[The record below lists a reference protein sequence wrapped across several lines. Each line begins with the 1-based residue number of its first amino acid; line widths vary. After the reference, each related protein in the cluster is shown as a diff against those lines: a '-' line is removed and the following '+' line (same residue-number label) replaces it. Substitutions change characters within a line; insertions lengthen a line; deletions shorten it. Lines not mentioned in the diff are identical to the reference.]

1 MKSPV
6 PPAGHS
12 SNSSA
17 MTHPHDAQTPV
28 LIAGAGPA
36 GLAAASELAHHG
48 IRSIVVE
55 PRREISYI
63 RPRAKTTSART
74 MELFRRW
81 GVADAVRRAAP
92 LSREWCRR
100 VVFCDDLACGAIT
113 EFQDVFGLSAAEHGM
128 AAESGQQVMQPVVE
142 DVLREHLARTG
153 LAELRLGERLR
164 GFTEQPDGVSC
175 EIVRADGSAYRL
187 VSEYLLGCD
196 GSRSTVRDGIG
207 ATLHGSSAP
216 YANLNAVIRAPGLR
230 PASGTALHYWVVG
243 TDVPGVVGPLDHEG
257 TWWVSLGEV
266 GEPVGTE
273 SVVEL
278 IARLAGRSVA
288 ELGIEVLST
297 DPWTPR
303 MMLADRFATE
313 RVFLVGESAHVNP
326 PLGGH
331 GFNTCVGDAVNIGW
345 KIAAVLQGW
354 AGAGLLASY
363 EVERR
368 GVAELTLASAVRNL
382 RASGPERATT
392 AERIQETKAE
402 EFSSLGLVLGYSYA
416 GSPVI
421 TGASEDVPPHLGVEN
436 YVPTTV
442 PGARLPHA
450 WVSPGHAL
458 YDDLGLGMTLLHPPD
473 SDAEAVAAFA
483 DRAAALGI
491 PLTLLEFPKGTHW
504 TQDYLLV
511 RPDQHIA
518 WRGRDLEGADLSRL
532 CGTSRCS
539 GSPMPSSE
547 KTQEGAHL
555 CPCTD

>member
-1 MKSPV
+1 
-6 PPAGHS
+6 
-12 SNSSA
+12 
-17 MTHPHDAQTPV
+17 MTHPHNEARTAV

-48 IRSIVVE
+48 IRSVVVE
-55 PRREISYI
+55 PRREVSHL

-92 LSREWCRR
+92 LSPAWCRR
-100 VVFCDDLACGAIT
+100 VVFCGTLAGEAIT
-113 EFQDVFGLSAAEHGM
+113 EFQDVFGLGAAEHGL
-128 AAESGQQVMQPVVE
+128 AAESGQQVAQPVVE
-142 DVLREHLARTG
+142 DVLRAHLARTG
-153 LAELRLGERLR
+153 LAELRLGERLS
-164 GFTEQPDGVSC
+164 GFTAQPDGVAC
-175 EIVRADGSAYRL
+175 EIVRADGSTYRL

-196 GSRSTVRDGIG
+196 GGRSTVRDGIG

-216 YANLNAVIRAPGLR
+216 RANLNAVIQAPSLR
-230 PASGTALHYWVVG
+230 PAAGAALHYWVVG
-243 TDVPGVVGPLDHEG
+243 TDVPGVVGPLDHDG
-257 TWWVSLGEV
+257 TWWVTLADV
-266 GEPVGTE
+266 GESAGTE
-273 SVVEL
+273 RAVEL

-288 ELGIEVLST
+288 ELGIDVLST

-345 KIAAVLQGW
+345 KIAAVLRGW
-354 AGAGLLASY
+354 GGPGLLASY

-382 RASGPERATT
+382 RASGPDRATT
-392 AERIQETKAE
+392 AEKIQETKAE
-402 EFSSLGLVLGYSYA
+402 EFHSLGLVLGYTYA

-421 TGASEDVPPHLGVEN
+421 AGDGADGPPQLSVES
-436 YVPTTV
+436 YVPTTL
-442 PGARLPHA
+442 PGARLPHS
-450 WVSPGHAL
+450 WVAPGHAL
-458 YDDLGLGMTLLHPPD
+458 YDDLGRGMTLLRPPD

-483 DRAAALGI
+483 ERAADLGV
-491 PLTLLEFPKGTHW
+491 PLTLLTFPTGTDW
-504 TQDYLLV
+504 ARDYLLV

-518 WRGRDLEGADLSRL
+518 WRGRDLETADLSRL
-532 CGTSRCS
+532 CGT
-539 GSPMPSSE
+539 
-547 KTQEGAHL
+547 TQPQRLAHG
-555 CPCTD
+555 